1 LRTAFFITL
10 ASVTLLAF
18 IPDYSSL
25 PAVIEVSDLANHTI
39 AFATLTLLYRFAY
52 SHTIYRLGV
61 TLIGY
66 GAGIEVVQAFLPTRS
81 ASLLDLLS
89 DIVGIL
95 FGIWFYK
102 LVAKRFFP
110 QEGKYTF

>member
-1 LRTAFFITL
+1 MYAIRSYYA
-10 ASVTLLAF
+10 
-18 IPDYSSL
+18 
-25 PAVIEVSDLANHTI
+25 
-39 AFATLTLLYRFAY
+39 
-52 SHTIYRLGV
+52 
-61 TLIGY
+61 LIGY
-66 GAGIEVVQAFLPTRS
+66 GAGIEVVQAFLPRRS

-110 QEGKYTF
+110 QEGNYTF